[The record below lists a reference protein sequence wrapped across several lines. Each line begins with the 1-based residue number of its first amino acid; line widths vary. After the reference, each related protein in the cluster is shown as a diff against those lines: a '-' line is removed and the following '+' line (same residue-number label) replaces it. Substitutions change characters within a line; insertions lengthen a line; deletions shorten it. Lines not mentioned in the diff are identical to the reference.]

1 MNRTPILLIILSL
14 VSFSCQ
20 GNGPVEETRFL
31 MDTVVRISV
40 YDEDLSHGRVH
51 TAIDKAFKRM
61 EQIEALT
68 SIYIDS
74 NDVSR
79 IIQNAGLKFTHVSSE
94 VSQLLKSSIEV
105 SENTMGAFDITVGV
119 IKRLWQ
125 FDSDTPLI
133 PDEALLRLNLHNVNY
148 KEIYIDGNMAYLGMG
163 GMVIDLGGIAK
174 GYIIDQGIA
183 VLLEEGVKAGIVEA
197 GGDLGIFGSH
207 PHRAKWRIGIRHPRK
222 SQEESI
228 VVLETDACSIATSGD
243 YERCF
248 FHNGIRYHHI
258 LDPRSGLPAKD
269 CVSVT
274 VVTESALLAD
284 AYATAV
290 FVLGHEKG
298 LELIERMPSIE
309 GVIFYEEDGQL
320 KRVVSK
326 ALLNKIHFQ

>member
-1 MNRTPILLIILSL
+1 MNRAPILLIILSL

-40 YDEDLSHGRVH
+40 YDQDLSPGRVH

-61 EQIEALT
+61 EQIEDLT

-79 IIQNAGLKFTHVSSE
+79 IIQNAGLKFTPVSSD
-94 VSQLLKSSIEV
+94 VSQLLRSSIEV

-125 FDSDTPLI
+125 FDSDTPLV
-133 PDEALLRLNLHNVNY
+133 PDEALLKLNLHNVNY
-148 KEIYIDGNMAYLGMG
+148 KEIQVMGNMAYLGMG

-183 VLLEEGVKAGIVEA
+183 VLLEEGVKVGIVEA
-197 GGDLGIFGSH
+197 GGDMGIFGSH
-207 PHRAKWRIGIRHPRK
+207 PHRKKWRIGIRHPRK
-222 SQEESI
+222 SQEEI
-228 VVLETDACSIATSGD
+228 IGVLETDACSIATSGD

-258 LDPRSGLPAKD
+258 LDPRSGLPAED

-274 VVTESALLAD
+274 IVTESALLAD

-298 LELIERMPSIE
+298 LELIERMPSVE
-309 GVIFYEEDGQL
+309 GVIFYEEYGQL